1 MRIVVTGASG
11 LIGRDLR
18 TLLAAEGH
26 ETFTMVRRRTSRADE
41 IQWDPATS
49 SIDAKQLV
57 GVDAV
62 VHLAGASVAGGRWTQ
77 ARKKEIIDS
86 RVSGTRLL
94 CETIA
99 GMTRRPRVLVA
110 ASAIGFYGNRGQET
124 LTEDSPSGAGFLA
137 NVTRAWEAATLPAR
151 DAGIRVVNLRI
162 GIVLS
167 SKGGALARMV
177 LPFRLGLGGVL
188 GNGRQMMSWISLEDV
203 VRAIDHA
210 IATDTLAGPV
220 NAVAPNAVDNHTFTK
235 TLGRV
240 LGRPTMLPVPAT
252 LIKLVFGE
260 MGEELLLSSASVRPT
275 RLQTSSFS
283 FIHPDLESALRAA
296 LAGA

>member
-188 GNGRQMMSWISLEDV
+188 GNGRQMMSWIALEDV